1 MVNVYQEGGG
11 KEYRWKHDLL
21 TTLSQ
26 SLVGGNQFKCRG
38 PRLPGGEGGRI
49 SGNTTYYSL
58 YVRVL
63 KAEINSIIV
72 GFWLVF
78 VYAASPKNKLKSI
91 QMSW

>member
-1 MVNVYQEGGG
+1 METRPLNHFISEF
-11 KEYRWKHDLL
+11 R
-21 TTLSQ
+21 
-26 SLVGGNQFKCRG
+26 
-38 PRLPGGEGGRI
+38 RLKSIQMSRSPFTRRRGGRI
-49 SGNTTYYSL
+49 SGDTTSYSL

-63 KAEINSIIV
+63 KADIISIIV